1 MFRFATPIIAIA
13 LASACSSSGS
23 PSDLRYYQFNNNQ
36 TDISSVSQVRE
47 QTQYLLRLSPI
58 KVHGTL
64 NNRAMVIKLS
74 EHEIYSAN
82 SHFWA
87 DAPAQMLV
95 SYTQTQLMRQL
106 NNVLVVKGADV
117 YAEQLESA
125 FFQLDIDVEQF
136 NAGLDNNAEIAGL
149 WRLSKV
155 DNKGKLHVLK
165 IARFAHTEPLAD
177 DGYGELAK
185 ALEGAWK
192 NSISEMSTDINTLIA
207 KENMAN

>member
-1 MFRFATPIIAIA
+1 MFRFAPPIIAIA

-23 PSDLRYYQFNNNQ
+23 PSDLRYYQFS
-36 TDISSVSQVRE
+36 TDVSNVSSVSQVRE

-95 SYTQTQLMRQL
+95 SHTQSQLIQNL

-125 FFQLDIDVEQF
+125 FFQLDISVEQF

-165 IARFAHTEPLAD
+165 IARFAHSQPLAD
-177 DGYGELAK
+177 DGYSELAK
-185 ALEGAWK
+185 ALEVAWHSSV
-192 NSISEMSTDINTLIA
+192 NEMSSDINTLIA
-207 KENMAN
+207 KENMTN